1 MVAWGSARLAGL
13 LSTNRK
19 WPPLV
24 PYSQRCATLPRNR
37 ASGLTRAG
45 PSARIGS
52 RWPGGTV
59 RVAPVW
65 HPNLPAL
72 GRAFESARAG
82 QGARFGLRRAVR
94 PDWLEL
100 GGAVELTRAS
110 LCSQI
115 GSCLSN
121 RAGGPGCPA
130 GWVCVRGAREASCYG
145 CWRPNSTNPARNPS
159 LSTNA
164 VDCVAEIWGRGD
176 NLNEQGWRAHESRR
190 LRSRGLV
197 ASRFVH
203 ESCRLRIEAEGADK
217 CLSRRS
223 RFVRE
228 SGRLRSRGL
237 VASWFVQESRRLRGG
252 GYRFGPSCPL
262 PRYPHIQSTEEAQ
275 VDGLPHSQRPSLC
288 LGFG

>member
-1 MVAWGSARLAGL
+1 MCDITTEPRERLSSRWAGRSDRLALGRGHGSGCAGLAPESARA
-13 LSTNRK
+13 
-19 WPPLV
+19 WPSV
-24 PYSQRCATLPRNR
+24 
-37 ASGLTRAG
+37 
-45 PSARIGS
+45 RIGS
-52 RWPGGTV
+52 RWP
-59 RVAPVW
+59 R
-65 HPNLPAL
+65 
-72 GRAFESARAG
+72 
-82 QGARFGLRRAVR
+82 ARFGLRRTVR
-94 PDWLEL
+94 PDWPEL
-100 GGAVELTRAS
+100 GGAVELTRAG

-130 GWVCVRGAREASCYG
+130 GWACVRGAREASCYG

-176 NLNEQGWRAHESRR
+176 NLNEQGWRAHESSR

-197 ASRFVH
+197 ASRFVQ
-203 ESCRLRIEAEGADK
+203 ESRRLRIEAEGADK

-223 RFVRE
+223 RFVHE

-237 VASWFVQESRRLRGG
+237 AASRSVHESSRLCSGG
-252 GYRFGPSCPL
+252 DRFGSSCPL